1 MYMNGARGKGHG
13 ASQTLFATRPVPR
26 VTRTRGFTYTALLAA
41 IVIIG
46 ISLGSA
52 AKYWQNISLRDKEE
66 DLLFRGNQYYRA
78 IERYY
83 LAIPG
88 RMQYPQRMDELL
100 KDGRTPQGKRYL
112 RQKYKDPVTG
122 EDFVEI
128 RDPFSNRITGVYSSS
143 KKEPLKQANFPEQF
157 KDFEGKKRYGDW
169 RFVYVPQQA
178 QLLVPGQPQGKP
190 VTTPGQQQTLPL
202 PAPSMPQK

>member
-1 MYMNGARGKGHG
+1 MSVNEARGKGHR
-13 ASQTLFATRPVPR
+13 APQTLVATRQAPR
-26 VTRTRGFTYTALLAA
+26 VTSARGFTYTALLAA

-52 AKYWQNISLRDKEE
+52 SKYWQNISLRDKEE
-66 DLLFRGNQYYRA
+66 ELLFRGNQYYRA

-100 KDGRTPQGKRYL
+100 KDGRTPLGKRYL

-128 RDPFSNRITGVYSSS
+128 RDPLSNRITGVYSPS

-169 RFVYVPQQA
+169 RFVYIPQQA
-178 QLLVPGQPQGKP
+178 QQVIPGQPQGKP
-190 VTTPGQQQTLPL
+190 VITPGQQQPL
-202 PAPSMPQK
+202 PTPAPGTLQK